1 MLPCGGV
8 AASNERVSG
17 AELGVLT
24 ADPRLIFEGV
34 MRDTGIGSLSVEEGR
49 LDQVR
54 INVQWEIVEITSA
67 ERDWLLNK
75 IGVVS
80 GFESIVAKFEAVGAS
95 RPVEL
100 DFDERARL
108 RAPLEF
114 WEHQLTDG
122 LVRLLDALVRVAP
135 GGDVGT
141 PRFEA

>member
-1 MLPCGGV
+1 M
-8 AASNERVSG
+8 ERS
-17 AELGVLT
+17 
-24 ADPRLIFEGV
+24 
-34 MRDTGIGSLSVEEGR
+34 R
-49 LDQVR
+49 LDQIRVDVAG
-54 INVQWEIVEITSA
+54 NVVEITWA
-67 ERDWLLNK
+67 ERAWLLEK
-75 IGVVS
+75 IAVVS

-122 LVRLLDALVRVAP
+122 LVRLLDAFVRVAP

>member
-1 MLPCGGV
+1 MERSRFDQIRVDV
-8 AASNERVSG
+8 AG
-17 AELGVLT
+17 
-24 ADPRLIFEGV
+24 
-34 MRDTGIGSLSVEEGR
+34 
-49 LDQVR
+49 
-54 INVQWEIVEITSA
+54 NVVEITSA